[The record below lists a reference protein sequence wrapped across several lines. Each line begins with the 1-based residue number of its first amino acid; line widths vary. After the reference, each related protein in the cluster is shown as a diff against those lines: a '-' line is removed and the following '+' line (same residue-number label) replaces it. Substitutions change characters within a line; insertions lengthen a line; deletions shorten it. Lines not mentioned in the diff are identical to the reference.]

1 MTDREE
7 LEIAVKA
14 LDSRKAKNITAL
26 KVEDLTIL
34 ANYFVIASATSTT
47 QVKALADEVEYQLG
61 EKGVK
66 PRSIEGYQ
74 SQTWIVLDYYDIIV
88 HVFLEETRDF
98 YQLERLWADGTPVD
112 ISGMITEYA
121 VNGTTS
127 LLHLA

>member
-34 ANYFVIASATSTT
+34 ANYFIIASATSTT

-66 PRSIEGYQ
+66 PTSIEGYQ

-112 ISGMITEYA
+112 ISEL
-121 VNGTTS
+121 VKD
-127 LLHLA
+127 

>member
-34 ANYFVIASATSTT
+34 ANYFIIASATSTT

-66 PRSIEGYQ
+66 PKSIEGYQ

-112 ISGMITEYA
+112 ISEI
-121 VNGTTS
+121 VKD
-127 LLHLA
+127 

>member
-14 LDSRKAKNITAL
+14 LDSKKAKNITAL
-26 KVEDLTIL
+26 KVDDLTIL
-34 ANYFVIASATSTT
+34 ANYFVIASASSTT

-66 PRSIEGYQ
+66 PKGIEGYQ
-74 SQTWIVLDYYDIIV
+74 SKEWIVLDYYDIIV

-112 ISGMITEYA
+112 ISGI
-121 VNGTTS
+121 VKDLS
-127 LLHLA
+127 LIHISEPTRR

>member
-14 LDSRKAKNITAL
+14 LDSKKAKNITAL
-26 KVEDLTIL
+26 KVDDLTIL
-34 ANYFVIASATSTT
+34 ANYFVIASASSTT

-66 PRSIEGYQ
+66 PKGIEGYQ
-74 SQTWIVLDYYDIIV
+74 SKEWIVLDYYDIIV

-112 ISGMITEYA
+112 ISGI
-121 VNGTTS
+121 VLS
-127 LLHLA
+127 LIHISEPTRH